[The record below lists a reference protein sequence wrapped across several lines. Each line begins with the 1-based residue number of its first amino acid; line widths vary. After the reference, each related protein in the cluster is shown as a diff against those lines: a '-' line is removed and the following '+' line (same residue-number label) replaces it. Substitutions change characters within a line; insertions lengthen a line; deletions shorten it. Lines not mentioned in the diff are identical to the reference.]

1 MNTSVLAH
9 YRSARLQHGLQ
20 QGNGTAGEGKG
31 KGKQQGALPYN
42 PWMQAHSAYLT
53 RSLDPLVTSLLRDGV
68 PFLLTFRPPGED
80 DGEVGGGDGGGG
92 SGGGGGSDGSAAPR
106 GAGEVLQR
114 RRDPRADPPPPKGSL
129 YSLFLELPTGILW
142 EVLSFD
148 IDDVTAAAL
157 ATLLLRR
164 PCDPPLSKVPR
175 LPRVAPGAL
184 NARWYR
190 EWAAGAGNPN
200 PRDYI
205 AYSEVYPSADPAA
218 DARAFRRLVGWASA
232 DNEDRHVG
240 ALRTVHTVEGRCES
254 VKFPQS
260 ALEVRFESFERL
272 GRPEPWGGGGGG
284 GGGGRREGGGGGGD
298 GGGGGGG
305 GEGGGVGGGE
315 GEGEGTKG
323 TSDGTEGGS
332 DGTGHENATGRYTFA
347 QFVEY
352 RKQLHRTTI
361 AEGDYNSFMDDH
373 IGILFG
379 TSGTLP
385 AFLRRL
391 RREQVP
397 FLTRGRNN
405 FESVLLALPE
415 SGAVLQFLW
424 VDDVKEVGSSYDMP
438 LPGCKDGR
446 ASRVR
451 LYQRLVE
458 GGVTAEAIRVK
469 GMQ

>member
-1 MNTSVLAH
+1 M
-9 YRSARLQHGLQ
+9 
-20 QGNGTAGEGKG
+20 
-31 KGKQQGALPYN
+31 
-42 PWMQAHSAYLT
+42 
-53 RSLDPLVTSLLRDGV
+53 
-68 PFLLTFRPPGED
+68 
-80 DGEVGGGDGGGG
+80 
-92 SGGGGGSDGSAAPR
+92 
-106 GAGEVLQR
+106 
-114 RRDPRADPPPPKGSL
+114 
-129 YSLFLELPTGILW
+129 
-142 EVLSFD
+142 
-148 IDDVTAAAL
+148 
-157 ATLLLRR
+157 
-164 PCDPPLSKVPR
+164 
-175 LPRVAPGAL
+175 
-184 NARWYR
+184 
-190 EWAAGAGNPN
+190 
-200 PRDYI
+200 
-205 AYSEVYPSADPAA
+205 
-218 DARAFRRLVGWASA
+218 
-232 DNEDRHVG
+232 
-240 ALRTVHTVEGRCES
+240 
-254 VKFPQS
+254 
-260 ALEVRFESFERL
+260 
-272 GRPEPWGGGGGG
+272 
-284 GGGGRREGGGGGGD
+284 
-298 GGGGGGG
+298 
-305 GEGGGVGGGE
+305 GGGE

-323 TSDGTEGGS
+323 TSDGT
-332 DGTGHENATGRYTFA
+332 GHEDATGRYTFA

-391 RREQVP
+391 RRERVP

-451 LYQRLVE
+451 LYQRLVD